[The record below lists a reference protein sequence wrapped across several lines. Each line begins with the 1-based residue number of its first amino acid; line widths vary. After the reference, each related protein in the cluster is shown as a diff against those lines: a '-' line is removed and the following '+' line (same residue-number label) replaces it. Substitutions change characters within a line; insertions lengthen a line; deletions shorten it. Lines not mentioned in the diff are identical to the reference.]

1 MVFIFISSIKML
13 CSMAKLYNVKDAV
26 QVQTFCSGLRMEWEM
41 MQQHQ
46 TREVR
51 PGDIS
56 FCSQVKLSVEFIV
69 VVT

>member
-1 MVFIFISSIKML
+1 
-13 CSMAKLYNVKDAV
+13 MAKLYNVKDAV

>member
-1 MVFIFISSIKML
+1 
-13 CSMAKLYNVKDAV
+13 MAKLYNVKDAV
-26 QVQTFCSGLRMEWEM
+26 QVQTFCSGLRMEWKM